1 MSTTVMRVTV
11 TELCERDE
19 VSREALFELVQH
31 EVVEP
36 IEGSSVDDWCF
47 DVSSAHWLKRAL
59 RLKRD
64 LDIDWV
70 AVAMLIDL
78 LREREALAQENQCLR
93 QRLDR
98 FLLESER

>member
-1 MSTTVMRVTV
+1 MSTTLMRVTV
-11 TELCERDE
+11 SELCERDG

-31 EVVEP
+31 DVVEP
-36 IEGSSVDDWCF
+36 IEGSNVDDWCF
-47 DVSSAHWLKRAL
+47 DVTGAHWLKRAL

-98 FLLESER
+98 FLLDSEN